1 MKSVVITGSGQIT
14 LPAEIRRK
22 HGWKTGDRVLVGE
35 DSEGQVVVKQTRPIR
50 ELIGI
55 FPLPAGVVTEGDF
68 DDLIEEAFEEGYARR
83 AAEDSGEYDAS

>member
-35 DSEGQVVVKQTRPIR
+35 DSDGQVVVKPTRTVE
-50 ELIGI
+50 ELAGI
-55 FPLPAGVVTEGDF
+55 FKLKPGVEADPDF
-68 DDLIEEAFEEGYARR
+68 GNIIHEAMEEA
-83 AAEDSGEYDAS
+83 AERLVAESSAGYDAE